1 MTRKTNKRSTSRRSV
16 GKRSRSRTN
25 KRSSS
30 RRKGG
35 KVQDPDIIFLSDA
48 LKYYK
53 RNVEDQPGQAAH
65 MEFRSSY
72 SRRICDALARLRSKN
87 IPYRFPGYNSD
98 SCTEEMIEFDETQD
112 Y

>member
-1 MTRKTNKRSTSRRSV
+1 MTRRTNKRSTSRRLG
-16 GKRSRSRTN
+16 GKRSRTG
-25 KRSSS
+25 KRSTL

-35 KVQDPDIIFLSDA
+35 KTQDPDIIFLSNT

-72 SRRICDALARLRSKN
+72 SRRICDALARLKN
-87 IPYRFPGYNSD
+87 QGIGFNFPGYNSN
-98 SCTEEMIEFDETQD
+98 SCTEEMIENDETM

>member
-1 MTRKTNKRSTSRRSV
+1 MKRNTSKRSTSRRSG
-16 GKRSRSRTN
+16 GKRSRSRTS

-35 KVQDPDIIFLSDA
+35 KTQDPDIIFLSDT
-48 LKYYK
+48 LKHYK

-65 MEFRSSY
+65 AQFRALY
-72 SRRICDALARLRSKN
+72 SRSICDALARLRSKN
-87 IPYRFPGYNSD
+87 LPHSFPGYNSD
-98 SCTEEMIEFDETQD
+98 SCTEEMIENDEIQD